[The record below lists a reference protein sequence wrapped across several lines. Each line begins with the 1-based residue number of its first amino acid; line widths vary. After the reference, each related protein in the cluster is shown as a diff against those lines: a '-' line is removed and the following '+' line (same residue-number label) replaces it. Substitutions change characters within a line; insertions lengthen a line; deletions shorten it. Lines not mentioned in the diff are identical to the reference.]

1 MAVVYS
7 PSIIVHGGA
16 GPIKDD
22 SLAARL
28 EGCKAA
34 ALAGWAILQQGG
46 AALDAVEAAVVG
58 LEDNPLFN
66 AGTGSTLNS
75 LGKIEMDAAIM
86 EGHSLRAGAV
96 AAVSGVKNPINLAR
110 RVLED
115 GRHILLAGE
124 GALLFARQIGFP
136 ECAPESLI
144 VESEKK
150 RWQSKHGTV
159 GAVAF
164 DSAGRLAVA
173 TSTGGI
179 FNKLPGRVGDSPLI
193 GCGTYADDYGAAS
206 CTGQGEAIMRLVLAK
221 SAVDFLHEADGIEA
235 QTAARMAI
243 AHLEERLQSTGG
255 IILIDRSGKI
265 GYARSTSH
273 MPVGWVLSGDE
284 IGIDS

>member
-96 AAVSGVKNPINLAR
+96 AAVSGVKNPIKLAR
-110 RVLED
+110 RILAD

-206 CTGQGEAIMRLVLAK
+206 CTGQGEAIMRLVLTK
-221 SAVDFLHEADGIEA
+221 SAVDFLHEVDNGEA

-265 GYARSTSH
+265 GYARNMSH
-273 MPVGWVLSGDE
+273 MPVCWVLSGDE